1 MIRMDTLHAARLPDG
16 KHCPDCGGPLE
27 RVHRHALD
35 RWVSLFR
42 SVHRY
47 RCTQPGCEWQG
58 LLGREV
64 VAHPGSHS
72 PWRGRV
78 LWFLV
83 GASTALAGV
92 QGVRMVRKAKAS
104 QAKVPAVVSLGAEA
118 QSRNTPPGVDFTG
131 VALPE
136 RDERVVRN
144 PSPLTLRH
152 SCAWGVPGSN
162 PYRGTVE
169 QALSAARLPPE
180 VVKQIS
186 EMAER
191 GWNRGQVEITN
202 AGIRSVDGRREFGT
216 NVRAMAFG
224 NTLCFNT
231 RVNFPAGHTEYAAL
245 YEAADKTGQSYTVM
259 VPYVCQNASVLGARE
274 EIPDTPVPPVPPG
287 TVPEPDT
294 WALVLLG
301 LGSWAGA
308 RAWQEHRRARR
319 VQP

>member
-1 MIRMDTLHAARLPDG
+1 MDTAHTVKLPDG
-16 KHCPDCGGPLE
+16 KHCPDCGAALV
-27 RVHRHALD
+27 RVHRHVVD

-47 RCTQPGCEWQG
+47 RCTNPGCEWQG

-64 VAHPGSHS
+64 MAAPAHGGR
-72 PWRGRV
+72 WRTRV
-78 LWFLV
+78 LWFVV
-83 GASTALAGV
+83 GAATALAGV
-92 QGVRMVRKAKAS
+92 QATRMVQRSKAAEARLRAS
-104 QAKVPAVVSLGAEA
+104 TQLGAEA
-118 QSRNTPPGVDFTG
+118 QSRGTQPGADFDG
-131 VALPE
+131 VPLPE
-136 RDERVVRN
+136 RDERVVKN

-152 SCAWGVPGSN
+152 SCAWGVPGRN

-191 GWNRGQVEITN
+191 GWNRGQVEISS

-231 RVNFPAGHTEYAAL
+231 RVNFPAGHVEYAAL
-245 YEAADKTGQSYTVM
+245 YEAADRTGQNYTVM

-274 EIPDTPVPPVPPG
+274 EIPDTPGGSPPPG
-287 TVPEPDT
+287 TLPEPAS
-294 WALVLLG
+294 WALLAVG
-301 LGSWAGA
+301 LGALASTQ
-308 RAWQEHRRARR
+308 AWQQHRRAHGRR
-319 VQP
+319 A